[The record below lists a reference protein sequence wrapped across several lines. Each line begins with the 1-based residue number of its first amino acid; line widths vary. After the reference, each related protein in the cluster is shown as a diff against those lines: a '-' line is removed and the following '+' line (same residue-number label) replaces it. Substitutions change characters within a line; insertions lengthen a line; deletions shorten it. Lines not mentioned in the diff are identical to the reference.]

1 MSQIAGDLQESGC
14 GGIRGRRCG
23 SAKLDITSR
32 SQLGHVL
39 PGDAAA
45 V

>member
-1 MSQIAGDLQESGC
+1 MSQIAGDLRESGR

-23 SAKLDITSR
+23 SAKLGITSP
-32 SQLGHVL
+32 SQL
-39 PGDAAA
+39 GDAAA

>member
-1 MSQIAGDLQESGC
+1 MSQIAGDLRESGR

-23 SAKLDITSR
+23 SAKLGITSR
-32 SQLGHVL
+32 RQLGRVL
-39 PGDAAA
+39 PSDAAA